1 MKAKSKKTG
10 KIFTGKL
17 ANVAVKAGF
26 ADPIEEADEKQAS
39 TPVKKSA
46 ATKKPVRKTTKKPVK
61 AAKKPVKKQV
71 MKVKK

>member
-17 ANVAVKAGF
+17 ADLAVKAGF
-26 ADPIEEADEKQAS
+26 ADPFEEEADNTVA
-39 TPVKKSA
+39 KSA
-46 ATKKPVRKTTKKPVK
+46 VTKKPVRKKPVK

-71 MKVKK
+71 EKVKK

>member
-26 ADPIEEADEKQAS
+26 ADPIEEDTE
-39 TPVKKSA
+39 PVKVKVS
-46 ATKKPVRKTTKKPVK
+46 ATKKPVRKTAK
-61 AAKKPVKKQV
+61 KKPVKKQV